1 VTELTFRVE
10 DVFPEPFAVA
20 PNLTA
25 RVEVTESSGAV
36 VHAMAVRCQV
46 RIDPQ
51 RRRYTDTEVEGLLDL
66 FGPRERW
73 TSTLKPF
80 QWMQTSTVAQG
91 FTGSSTVELPLPC
104 TYDFEVTASKYLHAL
119 DEAGSTVPLVFLF
132 SGTVFTRGVAGFGVE
147 RIPWDRESTYDLPV
161 AVWRELVQ
169 AHYPN
174 TGWVRLDHDTLAALA
189 KYKAAHGLLGLDVA
203 IANLL
208 QGAGEVIA

>member
-1 VTELTFRVE
+1 M
-10 DVFPEPFAVA
+10 
-20 PNLTA
+20 
-25 RVEVTESSGAV
+25 
-36 VHAMAVRCQV
+36 HVR
-46 RIDPQ
+46 
-51 RRRYTDTEVEGLLDL
+51 L
-66 FGPRERW
+66 
-73 TSTLKPF
+73 
-80 QWMQTSTVAQG
+80 
-91 FTGSSTVELPLPC
+91 
-104 TYDFEVTASKYLHAL
+104 EVTASKYLHAL

-189 KYKAAHGLLGLDVA
+189 RYKAAHGLIGLDVA
-203 IANLL
+203 ISDLL